1 MGGRSPPV
9 SAETMVKVT
18 ATLEGFE
25 ATKRAIAAVP
35 EVAKVHAADAV
46 AKSTFAVEQA
56 ARARAPRGLTGRL
69 RASITSKTT
78 GTAGRVGIAPGFGIG
93 GRPGPEVYW
102 RFVEYGTVRMA
113 AQPMFRP
120 AGEQERDPFIA
131 RMRAIGPK
139 IERDLSSGRTL

>member
-1 MGGRSPPV
+1 MGGGRIAL
-9 SAETMVKVT
+9 SAQTVATVT

-35 EVAKVHAADAV
+35 EAAKALAADAI

-69 RASITSKTT
+69 RAAITSKST

-102 RFVEYGTVRMA
+102 RFVEYGTVRMPA
-113 AQPMFRP
+113 RPMFRP
-120 AGEQERDPFIA
+120 AAEQERDPFIR
-131 RMRAIGPK
+131 RMRDIGPK
-139 IERDLSSGRTL
+139 LERDLSRGRTL

>member
-1 MGGRSPPV
+1 V
-9 SAETMVKVT
+9 ATVT

-35 EVAKVHAADAV
+35 EAAKALAADAV

-69 RASITSKTT
+69 RAAITSKATA
-78 GTAGRVGIAPGFGIG
+78 TAGRVGIAPGFGIS

-102 RFVEYGTVRMA
+102 RFVEYGTVRMPA
-113 AQPMFRP
+113 RPMFRP
-120 AGEQERDPFIA
+120 AAEQERDPFLK
-131 RMRAIGPK
+131 RMRDIGPK
-139 IERDLSSGRTL
+139 LERDLARGRTL